1 MTTFYMVR
9 HGEPD
14 WEAHKYYKFKGHGR
28 DLIGLTPKGIQQAKI
43 LAKNLRDTHAD
54 IIIASPY
61 TRTMHTAAIISREL
75 NLDIQVE
82 VDLREWQPDLTYEY
96 ASYEEFNQLN
106 EDYEKHQG
114 IIPPNETKRWESKQA
129 LEDRIDKV
137 LHKYL
142 KYNKVIVVAHEK
154 VMMTQTNHEN
164 ITFCDIIKIEK

>member
-1 MTTFYMVR
+1 MTIFYMVR

-14 WEAHKYYKFKGHGR
+14 WEAHEDYKFKGHGR
-28 DLIGLTPKGIQQAKI
+28 DLIGLTPKGIEQAKKI
-43 LAKNLRDTHAD
+43 ARNLKDIHAD

-114 IIPPNETKRWESKQA
+114 IIPPNELKRWEPKKV
-129 LEDRIDKV
+129 LEDRVNKA
-137 LHKYL
+137 LNKYL
-142 KYNKVIVVAHEK
+142 DYDKVIVVAHEK
-154 VMMTQTNHEN
+154 VMMTQINDKN
-164 ITFCDIIKIEK
+164 IAFCDVIKVEK